1 MKVLFVTREYPPF
14 EVGGVAVHTFNLVKS
29 LEALGVTC
37 KVLSFGDPNCST
49 KQVTFIEPH
58 SSIIRKSDSPV
69 YMDFKIPFDILRLT
83 QAANQL
89 LQSSSFDVVHV
100 EEPYVGAFVRHP
112 HKITTVHDTSVG
124 EMQAI
129 FNQKLSLPNLKRVVF
144 YVVFGL
150 FFEFL
155 SAASS
160 TQVIV
165 PASQVKTE
173 LRRYYGVSEAKLSIV
188 RNGVVIPQLSGNAH
202 KVFAKQH
209 LGLPPNKPLIFTS
222 AQHIPRK
229 RLDTLILAIKQLQNQ
244 GLTDYMVVIGGNG
257 PAHEQLL
264 SLAEK
269 VGLSGVIAFPGW
281 LPRKVL
287 SDYQEAADIFVL
299 TSEYEAGPISLLEA
313 MSWETAAVS
322 SDIEGFP
329 GLMKSGVDGLLFPVD
344 DHLALSGCLKTLL
357 TNTALRGQLEHSARQ
372 FAEQFDW
379 NEVAQKTLNIYN
391 AVTGA
396 SLSG

>member
-188 RNGVVIPQLSGNAH
+188 RNGVVIPQL
-202 KVFAKQH
+202 
-209 LGLPPNKPLIFTS
+209 LGI
-222 AQHIPRK
+222 
-229 RLDTLILAIKQLQNQ
+229 
-244 GLTDYMVVIGGNG
+244 
-257 PAHEQLL
+257 
-264 SLAEK
+264 EK
-269 VGLSGVIAFPGW
+269 MF
-281 LPRKVL
+281 
-287 SDYQEAADIFVL
+287 F
-299 TSEYEAGPISLLEA
+299 
-313 MSWETAAVS
+313 
-322 SDIEGFP
+322 
-329 GLMKSGVDGLLFPVD
+329 
-344 DHLALSGCLKTLL
+344 
-357 TNTALRGQLEHSARQ
+357 
-372 FAEQFDW
+372 
-379 NEVAQKTLNIYN
+379 QKIH
-391 AVTGA
+391 
-396 SLSG
+396 